1 MFEINNL
8 NKPVTIRS
16 PSFPILINYPLLNNE
31 IYHYDLYRI
40 EDKNELS
47 EIIINDRATIM
58 YFWATWC
65 ETCKRETPKIID
77 LSNEYPDVQF
87 IPLSYASPANSV
99 IDYFSNKDYNMNTY
113 IDYSG
118 SIFSTFNVSATPTIV
133 IMDKNNKILFNGYKS
148 KRFYKKLLNKLHS

>member
-1 MFEINNL
+1 MKEQ
-8 NKPVTIRS
+8 
-16 PSFPILINYPLLNNE
+16 PLCIFGPLGVKHAKE
-31 IYHYDLYRI
+31 KH
-40 EDKNELS
+40 
-47 EIIINDRATIM
+47 
-58 YFWATWC
+58 
-65 ETCKRETPKIID
+65 
-77 LSNEYPDVQF
+77 QF

>member
-1 MFEINNL
+1 MMIKIYLLLF
-8 NKPVTIRS
+8 
-16 PSFPILINYPLLNNE
+16 ILPFGFISGKDLGVSKVITTNQDTLL
-31 IYHYDLYRI
+31 
-40 EDKNELS
+40 LS
-47 EIIINDRATIM
+47 EIITNDRATIM

-77 LSNEYPDVQF
+77 LSKEYPDVQF

>member
-1 MFEINNL
+1 MMIKIYLLLF
-8 NKPVTIRS
+8 
-16 PSFPILINYPLLNNE
+16 ILPFGLISGKDLGVSRVLTTNQDTLL
-31 IYHYDLYRI
+31 
-40 EDKNELS
+40 LS

-77 LSNEYPDVQF
+77 LSKEYPDVQF
-87 IPLSYASPANSV
+87 IPLLYASPPNSV
-99 IDYFSNKDYNMNTY
+99 IDYFSNKDYSMNTY

>member
-1 MFEINNL
+1 MMIKIYLLLF
-8 NKPVTIRS
+8 
-16 PSFPILINYPLLNNE
+16 ILPFGFISGKDLGISKVITTNQDTLL
-31 IYHYDLYRI
+31 
-40 EDKNELS
+40 LS
-47 EIIINDRATIM
+47 EIINNERATVM

-77 LSNEYPDVQF
+77 LGNEYPDVQF
-87 IPLSYASPANSV
+87 IPLSYASPTNSV

>member
-1 MFEINNL
+1 MMIKIYLLLFILPFGFISGKDLGVSKVITINQDTLLLSDIINN
-8 NKPVTIRS
+8 
-16 PSFPILINYPLLNNE
+16 E
-31 IYHYDLYRI
+31 
-40 EDKNELS
+40 
-47 EIIINDRATIM
+47 RATVM

-87 IPLSYASPANSV
+87 ILLSYASPANSV

>member
-1 MFEINNL
+1 MMIKIYLLLFILPFGFISGKDLGVSKVITINQDTLLLSDIINN
-8 NKPVTIRS
+8 
-16 PSFPILINYPLLNNE
+16 E
-31 IYHYDLYRI
+31 
-40 EDKNELS
+40 
-47 EIIINDRATIM
+47 RATLM

-77 LSNEYPDVQF
+77 ISNENPDVQF

>member
-1 MFEINNL
+1 MMIKIYLLLFILPFGFISGKDLGASKVITINQDTLFLSDIINN
-8 NKPVTIRS
+8 
-16 PSFPILINYPLLNNE
+16 E
-31 IYHYDLYRI
+31 
-40 EDKNELS
+40 
-47 EIIINDRATIM
+47 RATVM

-77 LSNEYPDVQF
+77 LSNEYPNVQF
-87 IPLSYASPANSV
+87 IPLSYSSPANSV

>member
-1 MFEINNL
+1 MMIKIYLLLFILPFGFISGKDLGVSKVITINQDTLLLSDIINN
-8 NKPVTIRS
+8 
-16 PSFPILINYPLLNNE
+16 E
-31 IYHYDLYRI
+31 
-40 EDKNELS
+40 
-47 EIIINDRATIM
+47 RATVM

-77 LSNEYPDVQF
+77 LSKEYPDVQF
-87 IPLSYASPANSV
+87 IPLSYASPPNSI
-99 IDYFSNKDYNMNTY
+99 IDYFSNKDYSMNTY